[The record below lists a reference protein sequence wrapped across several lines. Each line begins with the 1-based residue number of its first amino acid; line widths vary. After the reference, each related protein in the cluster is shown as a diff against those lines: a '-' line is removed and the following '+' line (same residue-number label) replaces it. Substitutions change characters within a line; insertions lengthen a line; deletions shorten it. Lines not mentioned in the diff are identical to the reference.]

1 MDFIIFPANKFN
13 TIMEHSQKTEA
24 PAKMAKEDHS
34 KMDHGSM
41 QHGDNPSMG
50 MEGHNH
56 HAMMIADFKKRFYV
70 VLILTIP
77 IMLLSIMIQ
86 KFMGVDWQFT
96 GSKYILLTLSSVVFF
111 YGGWPFFKGL
121 VTEIRTKNPG
131 MMFLIGFAI
140 TVAYIYSVA
149 VVFGLE
155 GMDFF
160 WELATLI
167 LIMLLGHLIEMKSIA
182 GASKE
187 LELLVQLMPADAHMV
202 MPDMVHDVKTD
213 TLKENDIILVK
224 PGEKVAADGIILEG
238 ESYLNESMITGES
251 KPVQKIKGQKV
262 IAGSING
269 NGSLKVTVSHASK
282 DSYISQLVKLVDD
295 AQKSKSKT
303 QLLADTAAK
312 WLTVIAIVAGI
323 GTFLFWYL
331 TGETLAFA
339 MERMVTVIVIC
350 CPHALGL
357 AVPLVVA
364 KSTAISAKN
373 GLLIKNRIAFENSR
387 KITTIVFDKTGTLTV
402 GKFEVSKIVSLKKEI
417 TEDEIIRIASALE
430 QQSEHPI
437 ATGILLKAKDLS
449 VDVPSTENFK
459 AITGKG
465 IEATVEGKK
474 VMVVS
479 PGYLKEIKMA
489 VPDDFK
495 ADDTETVVF
504 LIINNELAGYIAL
517 SDEIRP
523 ESAEA
528 IKTLKENHIKSILLT
543 GDNSKVAK
551 SVSDRL
557 GLDSFIAEVL
567 PDQKLEKI
575 KELQSKGEF
584 VAMTGDG
591 VNDAPALAQADVGI
605 AVGSGSDIAAETAG
619 IVLVNSNPK
628 DIVNLILFGK
638 ATHRKMIQNLIW
650 ATGYNIV
657 ALPLAAGVLYE
668 WHILL
673 TPAIGAALMAASTVV
688 VAVNASMLRLKDEPK
703 SDSKGEPQQ
712 EAKAENKDEAK
723 DDSQTEA
730 KDESKPEAKSEPQ
743 SVGKVEPMP
752 ETKNDSQPEAKDE
765 SIQEAKSEPQTESK
779 DESMNETKDDSQ
791 PEAKDEAKAK
801 DDSQPEAKDE
811 IIPEEKDETET
822 KGGNKLEENTK
833 TPSSVSPEIV
843 KRVHEFYEEL
853 GSEDVRA
860 VMDMEKA
867 EHEIQEAETK
877 AEAHPITKSKHK
889 SKEEP
894 AIETDKSS
902 DSTPELVTR
911 VHELYEKL
919 GREDVSAVQN
929 LDEKGPD
936 ILKPE
941 DKVESKTADNTEPK
955 IDVKVDLKPAV
966 KVESKIEAKDE
977 LKHVDNAE
985 HHPDAKAKAK
995 PEEKAGHPHETKAKT
1010 NPKVKTGHKNVVK
1023 AKPMPGSKK

>member
-1 MDFIIFPANKFN
+1 
-13 TIMEHSQKTEA
+13 MEHSQKSETPEKKA
-24 PAKMAKEDHS
+24 AMDHS

-41 QHGDNPSMG
+41 KSGDNPSMG

-56 HAMMIADFKKRFYV
+56 YAMMIADFKKRFYV
-70 VLILTIP
+70 VLILSAP
-77 IMLLSIMIQ
+77 IILLSTMIQ

-96 GSKYILLTLSSVVFF
+96 GSKYILLALSTVVFF

-121 VTEIRTKNPG
+121 VTEIKTKAPG

-140 TVAYIYSVA
+140 TAAYIYSA
-149 VVFGLE
+149 AIVFGLKGE
-155 GMDFF
+155 DFF

-167 LIMLLGHLIEMKSIA
+167 LIMLLGHWIEMKSIA

-202 MPDMVHDVKTD
+202 MPDKVHDVKTD

-269 NGSLKVTVSHASK
+269 NGSIKVTVSHASK

-312 WLTVIAIVAGI
+312 WLTIIAIVAGI
-323 GTFLFWYL
+323 GTFLFWFL
-331 TGETLAFA
+331 TGKTLAFA

-364 KSTAISAKN
+364 KSTALSAKN

-449 VDVPSTENFK
+449 VKIPSAENFK

-474 VMVVS
+474 VLVVS
-479 PGYLKEIKMA
+479 PGYLKENKIA

-504 LIINNELAGYIAL
+504 VIINNELAGYIAL
-517 SDEIRP
+517 SDEIRT

-551 SVSDRL
+551 SVSDKL

-657 ALPLAAGVLYE
+657 ALPLAAGVLYS
-668 WHILL
+668 WNILL
-673 TPAIGAALMAASTVV
+673 TPAIGAALMSVSTVI
-688 VAVNASMLRLKDEPK
+688 VAVNAGLLRLKDEPK
-703 SDSKGEPQQ
+703 SDSKAEN
-712 EAKAENKDEAK
+712 EAKAKDE
-723 DDSQTEA
+723 
-730 KDESKPEAKSEPQ
+730 
-743 SVGKVEPMP
+743 
-752 ETKNDSQPEAKDE
+752 SQPEAKDE
-765 SIQEAKSEPQTESK
+765 
-779 DESMNETKDDSQ
+779 TK
-791 PEAKDEAKAK
+791 PEA
-801 DDSQPEAKDE
+801 
-811 IIPEEKDETET
+811 KDETET
-822 KGGNKLEENTK
+822 KGGTRPEENTNI
-833 TPSSVSPEIV
+833 PSTVSPEIV
-843 KRVHEFYEEL
+843 KKVHEFYEEL
-853 GSEDVRA
+853 GRGDVRA
-860 VMDMEKA
+860 VMDMEKT
-867 EHEIQEAETK
+867 EQEIPETETK
-877 AEAHPITKSKHK
+877 ARTKHK
-889 SKEEP
+889 IK
-894 AIETDKSS
+894 T
-902 DSTPELVTR
+902 
-911 VHELYEKL
+911 
-919 GREDVSAVQN
+919 GRRN
-929 LDEKGPD
+929 KG
-936 ILKPE
+936 
-941 DKVESKTADNTEPK
+941 
-955 IDVKVDLKPAV
+955 
-966 KVESKIEAKDE
+966 
-977 LKHVDNAE
+977 
-985 HHPDAKAKAK
+985 KAKLK
-995 PEEKAGHPHETKAKT
+995 
-1010 NPKVKTGHKNVVK
+1010 
-1023 AKPMPGSKK
+1023 PGSKK